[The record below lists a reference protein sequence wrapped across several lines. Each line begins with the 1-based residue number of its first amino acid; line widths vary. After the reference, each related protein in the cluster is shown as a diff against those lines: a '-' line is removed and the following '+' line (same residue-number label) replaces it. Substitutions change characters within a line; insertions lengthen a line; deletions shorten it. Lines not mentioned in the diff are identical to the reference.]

1 MRSAWRGRAAS
12 SSSSSTTASRRHV
25 QFFLWA
31 MRNMLLP
38 MHQSGAWPAGSC
50 NRCASVSTCH
60 MCHKAACFGCA
71 PHAAG
76 VHFPGGRQDLHR
88 RAVLVAAQAVS
99 TWVNRI
105 GVCVVQSAVAVVCCA
120 CCQLKNNRV
129 GSCAVQPCLISD
141 NCVRNSARPS
151 KSLGQPIQ
159 L

>member
-1 MRSAWRGRAAS
+1 MAWA
-12 SSSSSTTASRRHV
+12 RRKFQQ
-25 QFFLWA
+25 QFYDRIAQACAIFLWA

-105 GVCVVQSAVAVVCCA
+105 GVCVVQSAVAVGVVHVVN
-120 CCQLKNNRV
+120 LKTIV
-129 GSCAVQPCLISD
+129 SVP
-141 NCVRNSARPS
+141 ARCS
-151 KSLGQPIQ
+151 RA
-159 L
+159 